1 MAAVSLARN
10 TNIIFIDLI
19 QFYLICQM
27 LAKFSGV
34 ETERTV
40 PKLRK
45 RIFLYC
51 VHLLHKE
58 GYEMYKKA

>member
-1 MAAVSLARN
+1 
-10 TNIIFIDLI
+10 
-19 QFYLICQM
+19 M
-27 LAKFSGV
+27 LAKFSEV

-45 RIFLYC
+45 RKFLCC

-58 GYEMYKKA
+58 GYEMYKKV